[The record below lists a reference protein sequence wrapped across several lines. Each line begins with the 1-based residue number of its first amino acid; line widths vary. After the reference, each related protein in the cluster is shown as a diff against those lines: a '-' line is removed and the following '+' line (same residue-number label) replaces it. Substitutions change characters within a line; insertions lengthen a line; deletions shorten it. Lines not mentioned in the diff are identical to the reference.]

1 MDSSA
6 VIKKYFPQTSDKQI
20 ELFEKFAFELVEW
33 NTKINLISRKD
44 TDNIFVNHI
53 LHSLTIAKY
62 FSFADNTKILDI
74 GTGGGFPGLPL
85 AIFFPKCHF
94 TLVDS
99 IAKKIV
105 VVNDL
110 IEKLELKNVTAINE
124 RAEKLNNKFDVVVS
138 RATAPIDE
146 LMKWSLPLF
155 NNKSTVPYRGLI
167 ALKGG
172 DVEIETQNYTKY
184 ITINH
189 LNQYFEEAFFETKKV
204 IFLHVP

>member
-20 ELFEKFAFELVEW
+20 ELFEKFAEELIEW
-33 NTKINLISRKD
+33 NQKINLISRKD
-44 TDNIFVNHI
+44 VDNIFVNHI

-62 FSFADNTKILDI
+62 FSFADNTQILDI
-74 GTGGGFPGLPL
+74 GTGGGFPGIPL
-85 AIFFPKCHF
+85 AIIFPNCHF

-110 IEKLELKNVTAINE
+110 IEKLQLKNVSAINE
-124 RAEKLNNKFDVVVS
+124 RAEKLNIKVDVVVT
-138 RATAPIDE
+138 RATASIDD
-146 LMKWSLPLF
+146 LMKWCSPLF
-155 NNKSTVPYRGLI
+155 MRKGTMPFRGLL

-172 DVEIETQNYTKY
+172 DIEEECQNYTKY
-184 ITINH
+184 ITIND
-189 LNQYFEEAFFETKKV
+189 LKKNFTEEFFETKKLV
-204 IFLHVP
+204 FLHVP